1 MKPLLLLVLAGA
13 AFAQDCPVKVTD
25 VFKSEIHTQGS
36 LLNLT
41 LQSTS
46 DKEIK
51 EANFAVTVLDSAG
64 QPHALMG
71 AFDSGKIKAG
81 TKKRKRYVVGREVLD
96 PFTRVKF
103 QAWTN
108 EITFSDGTTWK
119 DDGSHACVWTK

>member
-36 LLNLT
+36 LLHLT

-71 AFDSGKIKAG
+71 AFDSGNIKAG
-81 TKKRKRYVVGREVLD
+81 DKKRVSDVVWGRSRG
-96 PFTRVKF
+96 P
-103 QAWTN
+103 
-108 EITFSDGTTWK
+108 
-119 DDGSHACVWTK
+119 SHER